1 MEGPER
7 SLSSADRLYR
17 GHVGTDIYPLVTISK
32 LALPSQVLKCPFKLG
47 KIERPGSYY
56 SVITQ
61 AQIQVQGKLMKV
73 VFKTYRRINDT
84 TATKV
89 AQVGAAYNWLS
100 RRRLTAAQR
109 TYREVVAWVILASS
123 SGRCDNINQFHGV
136 CFADPRLIPEAFPG
150 IPSIVTDY
158 VKYGSLEYTEGQDF
172 GLKLDIVRQL
182 ANGLSFMHSLNVIHG
197 DIKPDNFRVT
207 EDGIVKIID
216 LGLSREETI
225 EHTGLTTTIH
235 PSYLFL
241 APELIIPDEDD
252 ISMFVT
258 KASDV
263 YAFSMTALQIL
274 DGRGYASRPFN
285 HRQGPYPV
293 RKAIVTQQWPQQQQ
307 YPGVI
312 PQAWKIV
319 SACWTSEP
327 SIRPSIDA
335 LLADLSAVSLL

>member
-1 MEGPER
+1 MEPKH
-7 SLSSADRLYR
+7 SLPLADCFYKD
-17 GHVGTDIYPLVTISK
+17 H
-32 LALPSQVLKCPFKLG
+32 VLKGSFEMG
-47 KIERPGSYY
+47 KTDRPGGPY
-56 SVITQ
+56 SVISR
-61 AQIQVQGKLMKV
+61 AKLEVQGKLRKV

-89 AQVGAAYNWLS
+89 AQ
-100 RRRLTAAQR
+100 R
-109 TYREVVAWVILASS
+109 TYREVVAWVLLASS
-123 SGRCDNINQFHGV
+123 PSPCDNINQFHGV
-136 CFADPRLIPEAFPG
+136 WFVDPKLIPEAIPG
-150 IPSIVTDY
+150 IPSVVTDY

-172 GLKLDIVRQL
+172 GLRLSIVRQL

-197 DIKPDNFRVT
+197 DIKPDNFRVN

-263 YAFSMTALQIL
+263 FSFSMSALQIL

-285 HRQGPYPV
+285 HCKGPYPV
-293 RKAIVTQQWPQQQQ
+293 RKAIITKQWPQEQK

-312 PQAWKIV
+312 PPTWKIV
-319 SACWTSEP
+319 SACWTSDS

-335 LLADLSAVSLL
+335 LLADLSAISPL

>member
-1 MEGPER
+1 MEPEHT
-7 SLSSADRLYR
+7 LPLADSLYR
-17 GHVGTDIYPLVTISK
+17 VH
-32 LALPSQVLKCPFKLG
+32 VLKYPFNLG
-47 KIERPGSYY
+47 KTDRPGSFY
-56 SVITQ
+56 SVVSR
-61 AQIQVQGKLMKV
+61 AQIEVQGKLIEAI
-73 VFKTYRRINDT
+73 FKSYRKINET
-84 TATKV
+84 TTTKV
-89 AQVGAAYNWLS
+89 
-100 RRRLTAAQR
+100 AQR
-109 TYREVVAWVILASS
+109 TYREVMAWVLLASS
-123 SGRCDNINQFHGV
+123 SSVCNNINKFHGV
-136 CFADPRLIPEAFPG
+136 WFMDPKVLPEAIPG
-150 IPSIVTDY
+150 VPSIVTDY
-158 VKYGSLEYTEGQDF
+158 VKYGSLEYTEGRDVR
-172 GLKLDIVRQL
+172 LRLSIVRQL

-197 DIKPDNFRVT
+197 DIKPDNFRVN

-216 LGLSREETI
+216 LGLSREETT

-285 HRQGPYPV
+285 HREGPYPV
-293 RKAIVTQQWPQQQQ
+293 RKAIITKQWPQQQQ

-319 SACWTSEP
+319 SACWTSNL

-335 LLADLSAVSLL
+335 LLADFSAVSPL